1 MPVIMVQKKNAT
13 VEGLMEH
20 IKQEFRG
27 VWAEFKNKMDMM
39 PDCGLKVVYLDD
51 EDVEEVLGIED

>member
-1 MPVIMVQKKNAT
+1 MPVIMVEKKNAT

-20 IKQEFRG
+20 IKREFRD
-27 VWAEFKNKMDMM
+27 VWAEFKNKMEVM

-51 EDVEEVLGIED
+51 EDTE